1 MLRVL
6 FFDDIESGYK
16 SEVGTWT
23 LTAEEIIE
31 FARSWDPQPF
41 HIDPERAA
49 HSVFGGLVASSLH
62 LFAICTRLFFDHA
75 DKIQILAMLGKDQIR
90 IHNPARPG
98 DVLTYHTECI
108 ERRPS
113 SSRADRGII
122 VLSDR
127 LQNQQGDL
135 ILTQNVSLM
144 VARRSDGAD

>member
-1 MLRVL
+1 ML
-6 FFDDIESGYK
+6 FFDDIESGYT
-16 SEVGTWT
+16 SVVGTWT

-31 FARSWDPQPF
+31 FAQRWDPQPF
-41 HIDPERAA
+41 HIDPKRAA

-98 DVLTYHTECI
+98 DVLTYRTECI

-127 LQNQQGDL
+127 LHNQQGDL

-144 VARRSDGAD
+144 VARRADGAD

>member
-1 MLRVL
+1 ML
-6 FFDDIESGYK
+6 FFDDIESGYT

-31 FARSWDPQPF
+31 FAQRWDPQPF
-41 HIDPERAA
+41 HIDPKRAA

-98 DVLTYHTECI
+98 DVLTYRTECI

-144 VARRSDGAD
+144 VARRADGAD